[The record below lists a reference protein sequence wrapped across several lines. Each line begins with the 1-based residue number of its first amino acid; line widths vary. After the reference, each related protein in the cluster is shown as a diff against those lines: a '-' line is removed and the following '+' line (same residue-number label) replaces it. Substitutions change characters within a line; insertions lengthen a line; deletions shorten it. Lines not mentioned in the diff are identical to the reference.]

1 MSFTLKDDQI
11 FEQDGKHISALR
23 IPHSTNISGWGSL
36 LLPVI
41 IIRNG
46 DGPTVLLT
54 GGNHGDEYEGPI
66 ALRKLANE
74 LKAEDIQGQVIIVP
88 YLNFPAVLAGTRLSP
103 VDGQNMNRSFPGNP
117 DGSMT
122 QKIADFVYR
131 ELVTRSDVVLDFH
144 SGGNSM
150 IFEPCTVLHQLED
163 TEQLK
168 KTLLAAKNFGA
179 PISLVLRE
187 LDSKG
192 MLDTAVENTGK
203 IFLSTELGGGGFVSP
218 RTLKI
223 AENGIRNLLRHFEI
237 LPPNEESVP
246 ETRFMQ
252 TPDFGGYL
260 IAQQEGLYE
269 TLLELGDT
277 VSEGQ
282 VIGRI
287 HSLTDIEA
295 PALEIKSQ
303 IDGVLVTRAGRAHV
317 KIWDTIAVIA
327 NDLDV
332 ADFEGNTTFNY

>member
-1 MSFTLKDDQI
+1 MSLTLTENLT
-11 FEQDGKHISALR
+11 FNQDGKYISALK
-23 IPHSTNISGWGSL
+23 IPHSTNTSGWGSL
-36 LLPVI
+36 MLPVI
-41 IIRNG
+41 VVRNG
-46 DGPTVLLT
+46 VGPTVLFT

-74 LKAEDIQGQVIIVP
+74 LKADDIQGQVIIVP
-88 YLNFPAVLAGTRLSP
+88 YLNYPAVLAGTRLSP

-131 ELVTRSDVVLDFH
+131 ELVLRSDVVLDFH

-150 IFEPCTVLHQLED
+150 IFEPCTVLHKLED
-163 TEQLK
+163 SEQLK
-168 KTLLAAKNFGA
+168 KTVLAAKSFGA
-179 PISLVLRE
+179 PVSLVLQE
-187 LDSKG
+187 LDNKG
-192 MLDTAVENTGK
+192 MLDTEVENTGK

-237 LPPNEESVP
+237 LPPDQEPVP

-260 IAQQEGLYE
+260 MAQQEGLYE
-269 TLLELGDT
+269 TLIELGESVT
-277 VSEGQ
+277 KGQ

-287 HSLTDIEA
+287 HSLTQIES
-295 PALEIKSQ
+295 PAVEIHAE
-303 IDGVLVTRAGRAHV
+303 IDGVLVTRAGRAQV
-317 KIWDTIAVIA
+317 KTWDTIAVIA
-327 NDLDV
+327 TDLDIS
-332 ADFEGNTTFNY
+332 EIE

>member
-1 MSFTLKDDQI
+1 MAFTLKDELI
-11 FEQDGKHISALR
+11 FAQDGKHNSVLR
-23 IPHSTNISGWGSL
+23 IPHSTNTSGWGSL

-46 DGPTVLLT
+46 DGPTVLFT

-74 LKAEDIQGQVIIVP
+74 LNAEDIQGQVIIVP
-88 YLNFPAVLAGTRLSP
+88 YLNFPAILAGTRLSP

-122 QKIADFVYR
+122 QQIADFVYR
-131 ELVTRSDVVLDFH
+131 ELVMRSDVVLDFH

-150 IFEPCTVLHQLED
+150 IFEPCAVLHKLED
-163 TEQLK
+163 SEQQK
-168 KTLLAAKNFGA
+168 NTLLAAKSFAA
-179 PISLVLRE
+179 PVTLVLQE

-223 AENGIRNLLRHFEI
+223 AENGILNLLRHFEI
-237 LPPNEESVP
+237 LPQNEEPVP

-252 TPDFGGYL
+252 TPDVGGYL
-260 IAQQEGLYE
+260 MAPQEGLYE
-269 TLLELGDT
+269 TLIELGDT
-277 VSEGQ
+277 VSAGQ
-282 VIGRI
+282 LIGRI
-287 HSLTDIEA
+287 HSLTDIAA
-295 PALEIKSQ
+295 PAVEVHAE
-303 IDGVLVTRAGRAHV
+303 IDGMLVTRAGRAHV

-327 NDLDV
+327 TDLDISE
-332 ADFEGNTTFNY
+332 FE

>member
-1 MSFTLKDDQI
+1 MSLTLTETQTFK
-11 FEQDGKHISALR
+11 QDGKHITALK
-23 IPHSTNISGWGSL
+23 IPHSTNTSGWGSL

-46 DGPTVLLT
+46 DGPTVLFT

-74 LKAEDIQGQVIIVP
+74 LNAEDIQGQVIIVP
-88 YLNFPAVLAGTRLSP
+88 YLNFPAILAGTRLSP

-122 QKIADFVYR
+122 QQIADFVYR
-131 ELVTRSDVVLDFH
+131 ELVMRSDVVLDFH

-150 IFEPCTVLHQLED
+150 IFEPCTVLHKLDDSEL
-163 TEQLK
+163 LK
-168 KTLLAAKNFGA
+168 KTVLAAKSFGA
-179 PISLVLRE
+179 PISLVLQE

-192 MLDTAVENTGK
+192 MLDTVVEDSGK

-237 LPPNEESVP
+237 IATDGEPVP
-246 ETRFMQ
+246 ESRFMK

-260 IAQQEGLYE
+260 MAPQEGLYE
-269 TLLELGDT
+269 TLIELGDT
-277 VSEGQ
+277 VSAGQ
-282 VIGRI
+282 IIGRI
-287 HSLTDIEA
+287 HSLTNIAA
-295 PALEIKSQ
+295 PAEEIKSA

-327 NDLDV
+327 TDLDISE
-332 ADFEGNTTFNY
+332 FE

>member
-1 MSFTLKDDQI
+1 MAFTLKDELI
-11 FEQDGKHISALR
+11 FAQDGKHNSVLR
-23 IPHSTNISGWGSL
+23 IPHSTNTSGWGSL

-46 DGPTVLLT
+46 DGPTVLFT

-74 LKAEDIQGQVIIVP
+74 LNAEDIQGQVIIVP
-88 YLNFPAVLAGTRLSP
+88 YLNFPAILAGTRLSP

-122 QKIADFVYR
+122 QQIADFVYR
-131 ELVTRSDVVLDFH
+131 ELVMRSDVVLDFH

-150 IFEPCTVLHQLED
+150 IFEPCTVLHKLED
-163 TEQLK
+163 SEQQK
-168 KTLLAAKNFGA
+168 NTLLAAKSFAA
-179 PISLVLRE
+179 PVTLVLQE

-237 LPPNEESVP
+237 LPQNEEPVP

-252 TPDFGGYL
+252 TPDVGGYL
-260 IAQQEGLYE
+260 MAPQEGLYE
-269 TLLELGDT
+269 TLIELGDT
-277 VSEGQ
+277 VSAGQ
-282 VIGRI
+282 LIGRI
-287 HSLTDIEA
+287 HSLTDIAA
-295 PALEIKSQ
+295 PAVEVHAE
-303 IDGVLVTRAGRAHV
+303 IDGMLVTRAGRAHV

-327 NDLDV
+327 TDLDISE
-332 ADFEGNTTFNY
+332 FE

>member
-1 MSFTLKDDQI
+1 MAFTLKDELI
-11 FEQDGKHISALR
+11 FAQDGKHNSVLR
-23 IPHSTNISGWGSL
+23 IPHSTNTSGWGSL

-46 DGPTVLLT
+46 DGPTVLFT

-74 LKAEDIQGQVIIVP
+74 LNAEDIQGQVIIVP
-88 YLNFPAVLAGTRLSP
+88 YLNFPAILAGTRLSP

-122 QKIADFVYR
+122 QQIADFVYR
-131 ELVTRSDVVLDFH
+131 ELVMRSDVVLDFH

-150 IFEPCTVLHQLED
+150 IFEPCTVLHKLED
-163 TEQLK
+163 SEQQK

-179 PISLVLRE
+179 PVSLVLQE

-237 LPPNEESVP
+237 LPQNEEPVP

-252 TPDFGGYL
+252 TPDVGGYL
-260 IAQQEGLYE
+260 MAPQEGLYE
-269 TLLELGDT
+269 TLIELGDT
-277 VSEGQ
+277 VSAGQ
-282 VIGRI
+282 LIGRI
-287 HSLTDIEA
+287 HSLTDIAA
-295 PALEIKSQ
+295 PAVEVHAE
-303 IDGVLVTRAGRAHV
+303 IDGMLVTRAGRAHV

-327 NDLDV
+327 TDLDISE
-332 ADFEGNTTFNY
+332 FE

>member
-1 MSFTLKDDQI
+1 MAFTLKDELI
-11 FEQDGKHISALR
+11 FAQDGKHNSVLR
-23 IPHSTNISGWGSL
+23 IPHSTNTSGWGSL

-46 DGPTVLLT
+46 DGPTVLFT

-74 LKAEDIQGQVIIVP
+74 LNAEDIQGQVIIVP
-88 YLNFPAVLAGTRLSP
+88 YLNFPAILAGTRLSP

-122 QKIADFVYR
+122 QQIADFVYR
-131 ELVTRSDVVLDFH
+131 ELVMRSDVVLDFH

-150 IFEPCTVLHQLED
+150 IFEPCTVLHKLED
-163 TEQLK
+163 SEQQK
-168 KTLLAAKNFGA
+168 KTLLAAKSFAA
-179 PISLVLRE
+179 PVSLVLQE

-192 MLDTAVENTGK
+192 MLDTAVEDSGK

-237 LPPNEESVP
+237 LPQNEEPVP

-252 TPDFGGYL
+252 TPDVGGYL
-260 IAQQEGLYE
+260 MAPQEGLYE
-269 TLLELGDT
+269 TLIELGDT
-277 VSEGQ
+277 VSAGQ
-282 VIGRI
+282 LIGRI
-287 HSLTDIEA
+287 HSLTDIA
-295 PALEIKSQ
+295 SPAVEVHAE
-303 IDGVLVTRAGRAHV
+303 IDGMLVTRAGRAHV

-327 NDLDV
+327 TDLDISE
-332 ADFEGNTTFNY
+332 FE

>member
-1 MSFTLKDDQI
+1 MSLTLTENQTFK
-11 FEQDGKHISALR
+11 QDGKHITALK
-23 IPHSTNISGWGSL
+23 IPHSTNTSGWGSL

-46 DGPTVLLT
+46 DGPTVLFT

-74 LKAEDIQGQVIIVP
+74 LNAEDIQGQVIIVP
-88 YLNFPAVLAGTRLSP
+88 YLNFPAILAGTRLSP

-122 QKIADFVYR
+122 QQIADFVYR
-131 ELVTRSDVVLDFH
+131 ELVMRSDVVLDFH

-150 IFEPCTVLHQLED
+150 IFEPCAVLHKLED
-163 TEQLK
+163 SEQQK
-168 KTLLAAKNFGA
+168 NTLLAAKSFAA
-179 PISLVLRE
+179 PVTLVLQE

-237 LPPNEESVP
+237 LPQNEEPVP

-252 TPDFGGYL
+252 TPDVGGYL
-260 IAQQEGLYE
+260 MAPQEGLYE
-269 TLLELGDT
+269 TLIELGDT
-277 VSEGQ
+277 VSAGQ
-282 VIGRI
+282 IIGRI
-287 HSLTDIEA
+287 HSLTNIAA
-295 PALEIKSQ
+295 PAEEIKSA

-327 NDLDV
+327 TDLDISE
-332 ADFEGNTTFNY
+332 FE

>member
-1 MSFTLKDDQI
+1 MSLTLTENLT
-11 FEQDGKHISALR
+11 FNQDGKYISALK
-23 IPHSTNISGWGSL
+23 IPHSTNTSGWGSL
-36 LLPVI
+36 MLPVI
-41 IIRNG
+41 VVRNG
-46 DGPTVLLT
+46 VGPTVLFT

-74 LKAEDIQGQVIIVP
+74 LKADDIQGQVIIVP
-88 YLNFPAVLAGTRLSP
+88 YLNYPAVLAGTRLSP

-131 ELVTRSDVVLDFH
+131 ELVLRSDVVLDFH

-150 IFEPCTVLHQLED
+150 IFEPCTVLHKLED
-163 TEQLK
+163 SEQLK
-168 KTLLAAKNFGA
+168 KTVLAAKSFGA
-179 PISLVLRE
+179 PVSLVLQE
-187 LDSKG
+187 LDNKG
-192 MLDTAVENTGK
+192 MLDTEVENTGK

-237 LPPNEESVP
+237 LPPDQEPVP

-260 IAQQEGLYE
+260 MAQQEGLYE
-269 TLLELGDT
+269 TLIELGESVT
-277 VSEGQ
+277 KGQ

-287 HSLTDIEA
+287 HSLTQIES
-295 PALEIKSQ
+295 PAVEIHAE
-303 IDGVLVTRAGRAHV
+303 IDGVLVTRAGRAQV
-317 KIWDTIAVIA
+317 KTWDTIAVIA
-327 NDLDV
+327 TDLDISE
-332 ADFEGNTTFNY
+332 FE

>member
-1 MSFTLKDDQI
+1 MSLTLTETQTFK
-11 FEQDGKHISALR
+11 QDGKHITALK
-23 IPHSTNISGWGSL
+23 IPHSTNTSGWGSL

-46 DGPTVLLT
+46 DGPTVLFT

-74 LKAEDIQGQVIIVP
+74 LNAEDIQGQVIIVP
-88 YLNFPAVLAGTRLSP
+88 YLNFPAILAGTRLSP

-122 QKIADFVYR
+122 QQIADFVYR
-131 ELVTRSDVVLDFH
+131 ELVMRSDVVLDFH

-150 IFEPCTVLHQLED
+150 IFEPCAVLHKLED
-163 TEQLK
+163 SEQQK
-168 KTLLAAKNFGA
+168 KTLLAAKSFAA
-179 PISLVLRE
+179 PVSLVLQE

-192 MLDTAVENTGK
+192 MLDTAVEDSGK

-237 LPPNEESVP
+237 IATDGEPVP
-246 ETRFMQ
+246 ESRFMK

-260 IAQQEGLYE
+260 MAPQEGLYE
-269 TLLELGDT
+269 TLIELGDT
-277 VSEGQ
+277 VSAGQ
-282 VIGRI
+282 IIGRI
-287 HSLTDIEA
+287 HSLTNIAA
-295 PALEIKSQ
+295 PAVEIKSA

-327 NDLDV
+327 TDLDISE
-332 ADFEGNTTFNY
+332 FE

>member
-1 MSFTLKDDQI
+1 MSLTLTENLT
-11 FEQDGKHISALR
+11 FNQDGKYISALK
-23 IPHSTNISGWGSL
+23 IPHSTNTSGWGSL
-36 LLPVI
+36 MLPVI
-41 IIRNG
+41 VVRNG
-46 DGPTVLLT
+46 VGPTVLFT

-74 LKAEDIQGQVIIVP
+74 LKADDIQGQVIIVP
-88 YLNFPAVLAGTRLSP
+88 YLNYPAVLAGTRLSP

-131 ELVTRSDVVLDFH
+131 ELVLRSDVVLDFH

-150 IFEPCTVLHQLED
+150 IFEPCTVLHKLED
-163 TEQLK
+163 SEQLK
-168 KTLLAAKNFGA
+168 KTVLAAKSFGA
-179 PISLVLRE
+179 PVSLVLQE
-187 LDSKG
+187 LDNKG
-192 MLDTAVENTGK
+192 MLDTEVENTGK

-237 LPPNEESVP
+237 LPPDEEPVP

-260 IAQQEGLYE
+260 MAQQEGLYE
-269 TLLELGDT
+269 TLIELGESVT
-277 VSEGQ
+277 KGQ

-287 HSLTDIEA
+287 HSLTQIES
-295 PALEIKSQ
+295 PAVEIHAE
-303 IDGVLVTRAGRAHV
+303 IDGVLVTRAGRAQV
-317 KIWDTIAVIA
+317 KTWDTIAVIA
-327 NDLDV
+327 TDLDISE
-332 ADFEGNTTFNY
+332 FE

>member
-1 MSFTLKDDQI
+1 MAFTLKDELI
-11 FEQDGKHISALR
+11 FAQDGKHNSVLR
-23 IPHSTNISGWGSL
+23 IPHSTNTSGWGSL

-46 DGPTVLLT
+46 DGPTVLFT

-74 LKAEDIQGQVIIVP
+74 LNAEDIQGQVIIVP
-88 YLNFPAVLAGTRLSP
+88 YLNFPAILAGTRLSP

-122 QKIADFVYR
+122 QQIADFVYR
-131 ELVTRSDVVLDFH
+131 ELVMRSDVVLDFH

-150 IFEPCTVLHQLED
+150 IFEPCAVLHKLED
-163 TEQLK
+163 SEQQK
-168 KTLLAAKNFGA
+168 NTLLAAKSFAA
-179 PISLVLRE
+179 PVTLVLQE

-237 LPPNEESVP
+237 LPQNEEPVP

-252 TPDFGGYL
+252 TPDVGGYL
-260 IAQQEGLYE
+260 MAPQEGLYE
-269 TLLELGDT
+269 TLIELGDT
-277 VSEGQ
+277 VSAGQ
-282 VIGRI
+282 LIGRI
-287 HSLTDIEA
+287 HSLTDIAA
-295 PALEIKSQ
+295 PAVEVHAE
-303 IDGVLVTRAGRAHV
+303 IDGMLVTRAGRAHV

-327 NDLDV
+327 TDLDISE
-332 ADFEGNTTFNY
+332 FE

>member
-1 MSFTLKDDQI
+1 MSLTLTENLT
-11 FEQDGKHISALR
+11 FNQDGKYISALK
-23 IPHSTNISGWGSL
+23 IPHSTNTSGWGSL
-36 LLPVI
+36 MLPVI
-41 IIRNG
+41 VVRNG
-46 DGPTVLLT
+46 VGPTVLFT

-74 LKAEDIQGQVIIVP
+74 LKADDIQGQVIIVP
-88 YLNFPAVLAGTRLSP
+88 YLNYPAVLAGTRLSP

-131 ELVTRSDVVLDFH
+131 ELVLRSDVVLDFH

-150 IFEPCTVLHQLED
+150 IFEPCTVLHKLED
-163 TEQLK
+163 SEQLK
-168 KTLLAAKNFGA
+168 KTVLAAKSFGA
-179 PISLVLRE
+179 PVSLVLQE
-187 LDSKG
+187 LDNKG
-192 MLDTAVENTGK
+192 MLDTEVENTGK

-237 LPPNEESVP
+237 LPPDEEPVP

-260 IAQQEGLYE
+260 MAQQEGLYE
-269 TLLELGDT
+269 TLIELGESVT
-277 VSEGQ
+277 KGQ

-287 HSLTDIEA
+287 HSLTQIES
-295 PALEIKSQ
+295 PAVEIHAE
-303 IDGVLVTRAGRAHV
+303 IDGVLVTRAGRAQV
-317 KIWDTIAVIA
+317 KT
-327 NDLDV
+327 
-332 ADFEGNTTFNY
+332 

>member
-1 MSFTLKDDQI
+1 MSLTLTENQTFK
-11 FEQDGKHISALR
+11 QDGKHITALK
-23 IPHSTNISGWGSL
+23 IPHSTNTSGWGSL

-46 DGPTVLLT
+46 DGPTVLFT

-66 ALRKLANE
+66 ALRTLANE
-74 LKAEDIQGQVIIVP
+74 LNAEDIQGQVIIVP
-88 YLNFPAVLAGTRLSP
+88 YLNFPAILAGTRLSP

-122 QKIADFVYR
+122 QQIADFVYR
-131 ELVTRSDVVLDFH
+131 ELVMRSDVVLDFH

-150 IFEPCTVLHQLED
+150 IFEPCTVLHKLED
-163 TEQLK
+163 SEQQK

-179 PISLVLRE
+179 PVSLVLQE

-237 LPPNEESVP
+237 LPQNEEPVP

-252 TPDFGGYL
+252 TPDVGGYL
-260 IAQQEGLYE
+260 MAPQEGLYE
-269 TLLELGDT
+269 TLIELGDT
-277 VSEGQ
+277 VSAGQ
-282 VIGRI
+282 LIGRI
-287 HSLTDIEA
+287 HSLTDIAA
-295 PALEIKSQ
+295 PAVEVHAE
-303 IDGVLVTRAGRAHV
+303 IDGMLVTRAGRAHV

-327 NDLDV
+327 TDLDISE
-332 ADFEGNTTFNY
+332 FE

>member
-1 MSFTLKDDQI
+1 MAFTLKDELI
-11 FEQDGKHISALR
+11 FAQDGKHNSVLR
-23 IPHSTNISGWGSL
+23 IPHSTNTSGWGSL

-46 DGPTVLLT
+46 DGPTVLFT

-66 ALRKLANE
+66 ALRTLANE
-74 LKAEDIQGQVIIVP
+74 LNAEDIQGQVIIVP
-88 YLNFPAVLAGTRLSP
+88 YLNFPAILAGTRLSP

-122 QKIADFVYR
+122 QQIADFVYR
-131 ELVTRSDVVLDFH
+131 ELVMRSDVVLDFH

-150 IFEPCTVLHQLED
+150 IFEPCAVLHKLED
-163 TEQLK
+163 SEQQK
-168 KTLLAAKNFGA
+168 NTLLAAKSFAA
-179 PISLVLRE
+179 PVTLVLQE

-237 LPPNEESVP
+237 LPQNEEPVP

-252 TPDFGGYL
+252 TPDVGGYL
-260 IAQQEGLYE
+260 MAPQEGLYE
-269 TLLELGDT
+269 TLIELGDT
-277 VSEGQ
+277 VSAGQ
-282 VIGRI
+282 LIGRI
-287 HSLTDIEA
+287 HSLTDIAA
-295 PALEIKSQ
+295 PAVEVHAE
-303 IDGVLVTRAGRAHV
+303 IDGMLVTRAGRAHV

-327 NDLDV
+327 TDLDISE
-332 ADFEGNTTFNY
+332 FE

>member
-1 MSFTLKDDQI
+1 MAFTLKDELI
-11 FEQDGKHISALR
+11 FAQDGKHNSVLR
-23 IPHSTNISGWGSL
+23 IPHSTNTSGWGSL

-46 DGPTVLLT
+46 DGPTVLFT

-74 LKAEDIQGQVIIVP
+74 LNAEDIQGQVIIVP
-88 YLNFPAVLAGTRLSP
+88 YLNFPAILAGTRLSP

-122 QKIADFVYR
+122 QQIADFVYR
-131 ELVTRSDVVLDFH
+131 ELVMRSDVVLDFH

-150 IFEPCTVLHQLED
+150 IFEPCAVLHKLED
-163 TEQLK
+163 SEQQK
-168 KTLLAAKNFGA
+168 KTLLAAKSFAA
-179 PISLVLRE
+179 PVSLVLQE

-192 MLDTAVENTGK
+192 MLDTAVEDSGK

-237 LPPNEESVP
+237 LPQNEEPVP

-252 TPDFGGYL
+252 TPDVGGYL
-260 IAQQEGLYE
+260 MAPQEGLYE
-269 TLLELGDT
+269 TLIELGDT
-277 VSEGQ
+277 VSAGQ
-282 VIGRI
+282 LIGRI
-287 HSLTDIEA
+287 HSLTDIAA
-295 PALEIKSQ
+295 PAVEVHAE
-303 IDGVLVTRAGRAHV
+303 IDGMLVTRAGRAHV

-327 NDLDV
+327 TDLDISE
-332 ADFEGNTTFNY
+332 FE

>member
-1 MSFTLKDDQI
+1 MAFTLKDELI
-11 FEQDGKHISALR
+11 FAQDGKHNSVLR
-23 IPHSTNISGWGSL
+23 IPHSTNTSGWGSL

-46 DGPTVLLT
+46 DGPTVLFT

-74 LKAEDIQGQVIIVP
+74 LNAEDIQGQVIIVP
-88 YLNFPAVLAGTRLSP
+88 YLNFPAILAGTRLSP

-122 QKIADFVYR
+122 QQIADFVYR
-131 ELVTRSDVVLDFH
+131 ELVMRSDVVLDFH

-150 IFEPCTVLHQLED
+150 IFEPCTVLHKLED
-163 TEQLK
+163 SEQQK

-179 PISLVLRE
+179 PVSLVLQE

-237 LPPNEESVP
+237 LPQNEEPVP

-252 TPDFGGYL
+252 TPDVGGYL
-260 IAQQEGLYE
+260 MAPQEGLYE
-269 TLLELGDT
+269 TLIELGDT
-277 VSEGQ
+277 VSAGQ
-282 VIGRI
+282 LIGRI
-287 HSLTDIEA
+287 HSLTDIA
-295 PALEIKSQ
+295 SPAVEVHAE
-303 IDGVLVTRAGRAHV
+303 IDGMLVTRAGRAHV

-327 NDLDV
+327 TDLDISE
-332 ADFEGNTTFNY
+332 FE